1 MLMADMGGLRVG
13 RPLCSLHSGPWSRV
27 KGGMRDVMGG
37 RGRGNDPLLSLLAC
51 IAPFTGGKVGMGEVP
66 RRRRLAQRPDP
77 PPPRPSPALRGRES
91 KAGSGVGDLMRPHPG

>member
-66 RRRRLAQRPDP
+66 RRGRVAQRP
-77 PPPRPSPALRGRES
+77 ET
-91 KAGSGVGDLMRPHPG
+91 RPHQPAPVMSVLQRVTGRVAG